1 MCSQHNLFLIGKGI
15 ESNPFLELSHLYRM
29 KALQSQTCGLE
40 VLKNYKHEPAPE
52 AEAPETS
59 MQQILFC
66 KTTMWLAFV
75 REPISTHSGLLQQP
89 AEKRVSHLKLR
100 AVIHS

>member
-1 MCSQHNLFLIGKGI
+1 MCSQNTLFLIGKGI
-15 ESNPFLELSHLYRM
+15 ESNPFLELSHLYRV

-52 AEAPETS
+52 AEATETS

-66 KTTMWLAFV
+66 KTTMRLAFG
-75 REPISTHSGLLQQP
+75 RESISIHSGLLLQP
-89 AEKRVSHLKLR
+89 SEERVSHLMLR